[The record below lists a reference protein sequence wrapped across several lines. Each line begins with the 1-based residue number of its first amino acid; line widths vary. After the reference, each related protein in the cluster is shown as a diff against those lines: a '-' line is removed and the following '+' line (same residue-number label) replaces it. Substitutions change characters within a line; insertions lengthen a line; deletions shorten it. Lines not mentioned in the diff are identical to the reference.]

1 LAYFPENT
9 LKTKKMNR
17 NKFSFKSIPGWVY
30 TLAIFAVLYATGLH
44 TEVIGG
50 VQRLMLATGLKNA
63 DVPTAIEPATPAT
76 LTATSEPMAGAGF
89 QMTDLEGKV
98 VAFESL
104 KGKVIFLNVWA
115 TWCPPCIAEMPN
127 IQRLYEKVGSDKI
140 AFVMLSVDQNGMDK
154 VKKFI
159 TKKGF
164 TFPVYMPA
172 SQMPEEFNSP
182 AIPSTYI
189 ISPEGKIVAQQNGMA
204 EYDTPEVIDFL
215 QKLASK

>member
-1 LAYFPENT
+1 
-9 LKTKKMNR
+9 MNR
-17 NKFSFKSIPGWVY
+17 NKFSFRNVPGWVY
-30 TLAIFAVLYATGLH
+30 TLAIFAGLYATGLH

-50 VQRLMLATGLKNA
+50 VQRIMLASGLKNA
-63 DVPTAIEPATPAT
+63 DVPTATEPANSAS
-76 LTATSEPMAGAGF
+76 LTSASASMAGAGF

-98 VAFESL
+98 LPFESL

-140 AFVMLSVDQNGMDK
+140 AFVMLSVDQKGMDK

-159 TKKGF
+159 SKKGF

-172 SQMPEEFNSP
+172 SQMPEEFSSP
-182 AIPSTYI
+182 SIPTTYI
-189 ISPEGKIVAQQNGMA
+189 ISPEGKIVAQQEGMA
-204 EYDTPEVIDFL
+204 EYDTPEVFGFL
-215 QKLASK
+215 QKLTE